1 MGLACTVGFV
11 EAWDLEVVGIWEVV
25 AVLVVVVGVGVGC
38 VVVAMVVVEI
48 VWVGIRWDVFTV
60 CCKSRVA

>member
-1 MGLACTVGFV
+1 MGLACAVGFV

-25 AVLVVVVGVGVGC
+25 AVLVVVVVGGG
-38 VVVAMVVVEI
+38 VAMVVVKI
-48 VWVGIRWDVFTV
+48 VQGGIRWDVFTV

>member
-1 MGLACTVGFV
+1 M

-25 AVLVVVVGVGVGC
+25 AVLVVVVVGGGGG
-38 VVVAMVVVEI
+38 VAMVVVKI
-48 VWVGIRWDVFTV
+48 VQGGIRWDVFTV

>member
-1 MGLACTVGFV
+1 MGLACAVGFV
-11 EAWDLEVVGIWEVV
+11 EAWDLELVGIWEVV
-25 AVLVVVVGVGVGC
+25 AVLVVVVVGVG

-48 VWVGIRWDVFTV
+48 VQVGIRWDVFTV

>member
-11 EAWDLEVVGIWEVV
+11 EAWELEVVGIWEVV
-25 AVLVVVVGVGVGC
+25 AVLVVVGGGGGC
-38 VVVAMVVVEI
+38 VALVVVKI
-48 VWVGIRWDVFTV
+48 VLGGIRWDVFTV

>member
-11 EAWDLEVVGIWEVV
+11 EAWELEVVGIWEVV
-25 AVLVVVVGVGVGC
+25 AVLVVVVVVGGG
-38 VVVAMVVVEI
+38 VVVAMVVVKI
-48 VWVGIRWDVFTV
+48 VRGGIRWDVFTV

>member
-11 EAWDLEVVGIWEVV
+11 EAWDLEVVGSWEVV
-25 AVLVVVVGVGVGC
+25 AVLGVVVGGGG
-38 VVVAMVVVEI
+38 VVVAMVVVKI
-48 VWVGIRWDVFTV
+48 VRGGIRWDVFTV

>member
-1 MGLACTVGFV
+1 MACAVGFV

-25 AVLVVVVGVGVGC
+25 AVLVVVVVGGG
-38 VVVAMVVVEI
+38 VAMVVVKI
-48 VWVGIRWDVFTV
+48 VQGGIRWDVFTV

>member
-1 MGLACTVGFV
+1 MGLACAVGFV

-25 AVLVVVVGVGVGC
+25 AVLVVVVGGGGG
-38 VVVAMVVVEI
+38 VAMVVVKI
-48 VWVGIRWDVFTV
+48 VQGGIRWDVFTV